1 MKRKFYSWEECMNLR
16 EVKVRVQI
24 LCTGYLSWTYIFLVK
39 PLLCNFRNDAQSVG
53 GFAFVSSHFPTHTSK
68 NVQHWNVKMGNDC
81 FTFDNKIVIFRS
93 RWRSWTM
100 RMWWNWRR
108 SSERTITSTL
118 SLSIWRR
125 TCTSLWR
132 TGKKRNTTLCQANV
146 FTRFITQFDINY
158 LHKGFPNVSI

>member
-39 PLLCNFRNDAQSVG
+39 PLLCNFRNDAQSWTV
-53 GFAFVSSHFPTHTSK
+53 ALLLYLHISRPTL
-68 NVQHWNVKMGNDC
+68 QKMSN
-81 FTFDNKIVIFRS
+81 TEMSRWEMTVFDNKIVIFRS